1 MNTVSRDEIKEANNF
16 MLTQM
21 VRFPIVIN
29 KVIWDMLM
37 HYMESQEFHNVMK
50 LISGDPDAYTKYASS
65 RDGSQILV
73 GVAVSNFILGQISK
87 DMMLELEAIRQASY
101 REQFGQN
108 PMPPVT

>member
-1 MNTVSRDEIKEANNF
+1 MITLNRDEIKEANNF

-21 VRFPIVIN
+21 VRFPVVIN
-29 KVIWDMLM
+29 KVIWDMLI
-37 HYMESQEFHNVMK
+37 HYMESQEFHNIMK

-65 RDGSQILV
+65 QEGSQILV
-73 GVAVSNFILGQISK
+73 GVAISNFILGHIS
-87 DMMLELEAIRQASY
+87 DNMMLELEAILQASY